1 LCRHIEPAWGAGGI
15 TVKNAGSSDWKTIAL
30 PTKRTTIALSRSF
43 SENEMEMIR
52 KGLIPE
58 EMEDKWFIYWQD
70 NTLFFHRSW
79 TGYCIF
85 VVRFVP
91 KEDSWETVEADLN
104 RDPGQYRET
113 SDEKDAGLIFFLID
127 LLLLHKRDASFPC
140 RGKDAMEHALMGWS
154 MVGRAMTGQHPNK
167 DEENRQ

>member
-1 LCRHIEPAWGAGGI
+1 VWGTGGI
-15 TVKNAGSSDWKTIAL
+15 AVKIARSSDWKTIAL
-30 PTKRTTIALSRSF
+30 PLKRTTIPLSRRF
-43 SENEMEMIR
+43 SEKEMQMIR

-79 TGYCIF
+79 TGFCLF

-91 KEDSWETVEADLN
+91 EEDGWKTVEADVN

-113 SDEKDAGLIFFLID
+113 SDEKDAGLILFLID

-140 RGKDAMEHALMGWS
+140 RGKDAMEHAIMGWS
-154 MVGRAMTGQHPNK
+154 MVGRAIGGQHPNEDK
-167 DEENRQ
+167 EDRQ